1 MKNYK
6 LIAEKQAEIITKY
19 NDFINYLK
27 TKPNYGNIAIAAYD
41 LQIATLKS
49 ELSLL
54 ESQEVEGV
62 SIDEILKGCEH
73 DGSYIPVSEVRR
85 LLIKYAQSSKI
96 DEKFIRENIPFAIK
110 PSKASST
117 AFISPFS
124 SNYAREQVIKALVE
138 AINKI

>member
-1 MKNYK
+1 MKDYK
-6 LIAEKQAEIITKY
+6 AIAEKSKELINELKFTQDII
-19 NDFINYLK
+19 FIHQLE
-27 TKPNYGNIAIAAYD
+27 
-41 LQIATLKS
+41 S
-49 ELSLL
+49 ELTAL

-62 SIDEILKGCEH
+62 SAEDEIKLLNETINNLHKAMVTAEKRGH
-73 DGSYIPVSEVRR
+73 DKVMEE
-85 LLIKYAQSSKI
+85 YAQSSKI